1 MFSVPNNF
9 RIKPLPVSAGE
20 NTGNIIQECREEEAE
35 GLNH

>member
-1 MFSVPNNF
+1 MFDILNNF

-20 NTGNIIQECREEEAE
+20 NTGNIIKGYGEEAE